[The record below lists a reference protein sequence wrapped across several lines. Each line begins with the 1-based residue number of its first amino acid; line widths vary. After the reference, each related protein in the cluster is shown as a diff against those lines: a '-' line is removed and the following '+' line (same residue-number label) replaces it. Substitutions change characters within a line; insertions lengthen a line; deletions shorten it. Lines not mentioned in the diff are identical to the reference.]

1 MKQNDTNKQAKEKE
15 EVLEEQA
22 KAEQVENSKEE
33 EKKTT
38 SKTKSSGAKK
48 SKKKVENKKDKQI
61 RELQERVDELSDKY
75 IRLSAEFDNYRKRSL
90 KEKMDLYKNA
100 GKQIFE
106 NLLPVIDDFERAIEL
121 SQSAEDVD
129 AMKEG
134 MVLIHSKFLGF
145 LKQEGITEMNSIG
158 AEFDTDEHEA
168 ITKIPAPEASLKG
181 KVVDV
186 ITKGYKINDQILRY
200 SKVVVGE

>member
-1 MKQNDTNKQAKEKE
+1 MEKNDTNKKAQEKAD
-15 EVLEEQA
+15 VLEEQA
-22 KAEQVENSKEE
+22 KAEQVENSKEK

-38 SKTKSSGAKK
+38 SKTKSSSAKK
-48 SKKKVENKKDKQI
+48 SKKKTENKKDKQL
-61 RELQERVDELSDKY
+61 RELQERVDELSEKY
-75 IRLSAEFDNYRKRSL
+75 IRLSAEFDNYRKRTL
-90 KEKMDLYKNA
+90 KEKMELSKNA

-106 NLLPVIDDFERAIEL
+106 NMLPVIDDLERAIEVT
-121 SQSAEDVD
+121 QNAEDID
-129 AMKEG
+129 AVKEG

-145 LKQEGITEMNSIG
+145 LKQQGVSEMDSVG
-158 AEFDTDEHEA
+158 KAFDTDEHEA
-168 ITKIPAPEASLKG
+168 VTKIPAPEEGLKG